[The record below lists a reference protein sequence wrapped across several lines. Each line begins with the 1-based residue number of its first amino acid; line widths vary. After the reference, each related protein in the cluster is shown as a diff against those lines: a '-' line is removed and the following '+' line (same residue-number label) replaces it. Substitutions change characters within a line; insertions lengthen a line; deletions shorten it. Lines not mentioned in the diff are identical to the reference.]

1 MAYIRFM
8 SERKALIK
16 YKMLVIRMS
25 IFFSVLY
32 LGGCGRD
39 NSASIQNA
47 SDNPL
52 VLELSL
58 NDVKQDP
65 TKYFL
70 EDALN
75 GALKSSKG
83 EHGANNYLLA
93 FDSLNNVLSLK
104 LEAGERLQLGTLRLD
119 KSRDSI
125 EDWEF
130 HSIKAKGEYLFIKA
144 DGAAILNYVEK
155 ESSLFR
161 QTNYALILK

>member
-1 MAYIRFM
+1 
-8 SERKALIK
+8 
-16 YKMLVIRMS
+16 MLVLRMS

-47 SDNPL
+47 SDNLL
-52 VLELSL
+52 VVELSL
-58 NDVKQDP
+58 NNIKEDP

-70 EDALN
+70 EDALK
-75 GALKSSKG
+75 GALKSSYE
-83 EHGANNYLLA
+83 EHTSNDYLLA
-93 FDSLNNVLSLK
+93 YDSLNNVLSLK
-104 LEAGERLQLGTLRLD
+104 LETGERLQLGTLRLD

-125 EDWEF
+125 KDWEF
-130 HSIKAKGEYLFIKA
+130 HSIKAKGENLHLQA